1 MTYERWLAA
10 VAEGVDEDRE
20 AAEPGVFARLR
31 EIFPGGFARRDGSA
45 RAGRPGPPRTDREI
59 ASVA

>member
-31 EIFPGGFARRDGSA
+31 EIFRGDLPGVTVQLAPDVRDLLAPIAR
-45 RAGRPGPPRTDREI
+45 
-59 ASVA
+59 